1 MTLGKP
7 TTVRADHQRDV
18 KPAWRGVPQRL
29 VEQKL
34 ARGAG
39 QKIVA
44 AEHLVD
50 ARSDVVDDDSK

>member
-44 AEHLVD
+44 AV
-50 ARSDVVDDDSK
+50 ASSS